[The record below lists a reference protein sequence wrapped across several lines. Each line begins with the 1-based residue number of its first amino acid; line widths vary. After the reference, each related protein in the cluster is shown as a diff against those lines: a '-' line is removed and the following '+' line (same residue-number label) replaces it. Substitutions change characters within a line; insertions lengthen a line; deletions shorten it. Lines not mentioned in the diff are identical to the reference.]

1 MSICFHDWTSVDLFA
16 LSDKVNK
23 ARFEFW
29 QPDALSWKKK
39 KKKKKKKKIETSI
52 IWDML
57 LVLIYDLPP
66 FSLTCRVL
74 RNIEGNQA

>member
-1 MSICFHDWTSVDLFA
+1 MSICFHDGTSVDLFA
-16 LSDKVNK
+16 SSDKVNK

-29 QPDALSWKKK
+29 QPDALSWE
-39 KKKKKKKKIETSI
+39 KKIETFSI

-74 RNIEGNQA
+74 RKIEGNQA